1 MAEAVVAM
9 RSEGVIAEDIRNR
22 DKIIDL
28 LDCRRR
34 GTRESKNCRFKADSF
49 TIDEIMKMMKMHE
62 SAIYFMDDYAA
73 TLPAPAWWDHKA
85 RKWPSP
91 IKLSHTERARFFRA
105 FYRLQTWCHIFG
117 QPEYGRHC
125 SASTSSSFSSPF
137 SAGLERPSENEWTDR
152 TFTLEQAW
160 RLIWGTMPPWEIE
173 EVGSLLDYFMSK
185 YIEVFQEI
193 TTALINGYKPGNS
206 TRDDQSTQ
214 NSDVLDDAPIGTL
227 PLGTPI
233 HMIYELRG
241 DPWSLAIT
249 FRYSMIEI
257 GPYFLYKILQQ
268 PYDDRHIAVSN
279 NLRSVFTTK
288 LWEVTGLNDEQKL
301 PLVSPADR
309 YERADLARF
318 ITSLPVLEKPNK
330 CWTRHWAGLEGQLH
344 PDLWLVNGTGH
355 YSSYPTINRREWK
368 WGYVLWDDE
377 RLEEWNA
384 VELSTRN

>member
-1 MAEAVVAM
+1 ILYDLLRRQYNDEVDLAEAVVAM
-9 RSEGVIAEDIRNR
+9 RSEGVIAEDLRNR

-34 GTRESKNCRFKADSF
+34 GTKESKKHIFKADFF

-117 QPEYGRHC
+117 QPEYGRQC
-125 SASTSSSFSSPF
+125 SASTASSFSSPF
-137 SAGLERPSENEWTDR
+137 SAGLERSSENEWTDR
-152 TFTLEQAW
+152 TFTLEEAW

-173 EVGSLLDYFMSK
+173 EIGSLLDYFMSK

-206 TRDDQSTQ
+206 TTDSQSSQT
-214 NSDVLDDAPIGTL
+214 SDALDDAPV
-227 PLGTPI
+227 
-233 HMIYELRG
+233 G

-257 GPYFLYKILQQ
+257 GPYFLFKILQK
-268 PYDDRHIAVSN
+268 PYDERHIAVSN

-301 PLVSPADR
+301 PLLSPADR
-309 YERADLARF
+309 YERADLTQF
-318 ITSLPVLEKPNK
+318 
-330 CWTRHWAGLEGQLH
+330 
-344 PDLWLVNGTGH
+344 
-355 YSSYPTINRREWK
+355 
-368 WGYVLWDDE
+368 
-377 RLEEWNA
+377 
-384 VELSTRN
+384 